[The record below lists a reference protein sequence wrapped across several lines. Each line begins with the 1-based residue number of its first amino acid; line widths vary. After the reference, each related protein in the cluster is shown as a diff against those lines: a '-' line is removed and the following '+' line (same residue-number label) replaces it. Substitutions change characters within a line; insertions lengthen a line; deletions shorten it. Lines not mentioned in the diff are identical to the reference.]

1 MGHKYKNK
9 YISIRDIYNSIKSK
23 FYKRVDYKLYYKIIT
38 KYLDII
44 IRDAVERNRK
54 VALPL
59 RMGYVSLEEKIQRRA
74 FHYRVDNDATKEKGQ
89 TVYYKVPI
97 FDDFYKKLIWK
108 RPRKYKNCK
117 LMALRYTKRIINNN

>member
-44 IRDAVERNRK
+44 IRDAVERNRR

-59 RMGYVSLEEKIQRRA
+59 RMGYVSLEEK
-74 FHYRVDNDATKEKGQ
+74 YKEELFITG
-89 TVYYKVPI
+89 
-97 FDDFYKKLIWK
+97 
-108 RPRKYKNCK
+108 
-117 LMALRYTKRIINNN
+117 